1 MNKNK
6 HLLAT
11 LFLYAL
17 TGVSACVLY
26 VNRDFIPVSIESS
39 HPKSAILA
47 PPMVDSEKTDNS
59 VVQNETEAIEEVKAD
74 ETMVSENASEN
85 ADNGIKEPET
95 ESSDASDNNT
105 YEPEY
110 TYTASHSTGRLFIR
124 DGASMDNKIISFM
137 KPGTTGDVI
146 SIGDEWVLLKYND
159 IEGYVYKG
167 YLTLTEKE

>member
-26 VNRDFIPVSIESS
+26 INRDSIPVNIESS
-39 HPKSAILA
+39 HPKSAVLA
-47 PPMVDSEKTDNS
+47 PPVVEAEKEDTS
-59 VVQNETEAIEEVKAD
+59 IAQNETESIEEIKTD
-74 ETMVSENASEN
+74 ETMVAENT
-85 ADNGIKEPET
+85 DNSTKHPET
-95 ESSDASDNNT
+95 ESSDTSDAGT

-124 DGASMDNKIISFM
+124 DGASLDNKIISFM
-137 KPGTTGDVI
+137 RPGTTGDVI

-167 YLTLTEKE
+167 YLSLTEKN